1 MPPQRSTRPTLKT
14 ISQLSGFA
22 VPTVSRA
29 LKGAPDIGK
38 STQDTVQRIAREIGY
53 VPNRAGVRL
62 KTGKTN
68 VISLVL
74 STEHDMMNHTARLIS
89 AMAGALRE
97 TNYHLIVTPYFPDE
111 DPMKPVKYIVETG
124 SADAVI
130 LNQTEPE
137 DARIAYLMERNFPF
151 ATHGRTNASR
161 LHPYFDFDN
170 EEYGRYAVR
179 ILVERGRKTILLI
192 APPANQSYARM
203 MIEGASDEAA
213 KLGVALSLLE
223 RATSDDPTHI
233 IKSTTLEHLHKN
245 PQTDAVLSASTAA
258 AMASVAA
265 IEMLGRKIAE
275 DVDII
280 GKEAV
285 EFLDLFRPGIISVR
299 EDVGRAGAFLAEA
312 AIQAINRPDLP
323 PMQELDF
330 PTKESPTFRG

>member
-38 STQDTVQRIAREIGY
+38 STRETVQRIAREIGY

-89 AMAGALRE
+89 ALAGALRD

-170 EEYGRYAVR
+170 EEYGRYAIR
-179 ILVERGRKTILLI
+179 KLAERGRTTLLLI
-192 APPANQSYARM
+192 APPINQSYARM
-203 MIEGASDEAA
+203 MIEGAADEAA
-213 KLGVALSLLE
+213 KLGLDFSLLE
-223 RATSDDPTHI
+223 AATSDDQTQVI
-233 IKSTTLEHLHKN
+233 QSAAMEHLRTL
-245 PQTDAVLSASTAA
+245 PETDGVLSASTAA

-265 IEMLGRKIAE
+265 IEALDRKVAE

-285 EFLDLFRPGIISVR
+285 DFLTLFRPGILSVQ

-323 PMQELDF
+323 PMQGLDF
-330 PTKESPTFRG
+330 PPKDCDLA